1 MMLIKTLLLISLL
14 VGVALSCLSGLES
27 PVTKS
32 HHNNPYN
39 RLFDDLF
46 GDYNPQVIP
55 LVRPP
60 QDAADNS
67 SALSLGLSL
76 SVLNMDLDKD
86 LGVMTVNGW
95 LSAGWTDFRLSWDPV
110 NYDGLNTIRV
120 PASSVWIPDL
130 SVYNSW
136 NCDADQSKLD
146 TVNYQVVIS
155 SSGYIIFVP
164 ALKMTVDCAD
174 GDTWTYTDSSN
185 SCLIKIGTWTYDA
198 NNIALTTF
206 PGKDQKM
213 DLAYLSYNSPV
224 IVKTQEEE
232 SIKTKRYDCCLEPYM
247 EVAYRFTV
255 EKAANAYEKKK
266 VLKTYKN

>member
-1 MMLIKTLLLISLL
+1 
-14 VGVALSCLSGLES
+14 
-27 PVTKS
+27 
-32 HHNNPYN
+32 
-39 RLFDDLF
+39 
-46 GDYNPQVIP
+46 
-55 LVRPP
+55 
-60 QDAADNS
+60 
-67 SALSLGLSL
+67 
-76 SVLNMDLDKD
+76 
-86 LGVMTVNGW
+86 MTVNGW

-247 EVAYRFTV
+247 EVAYRCFARIFFQSSQHTLCPGSQLR
-255 EKAANAYEKKK
+255 KQQMRMKRRKSSKLTKINLLY
-266 VLKTYKN
+266 LHHFLFSIYFLSITIYKCKSTKHFSMIVNDLNVC